1 MGSVTSPDAVRHRV
15 SGLMRPGFTWSSPYT
30 LTPGQPSPGLT
41 YPPASSHRF
50 PRQGGSV
57 RCCPEGRQQPLSN
70 QDWNGRARGGTGIS
84 TGCAS
89 TTPCGLALAPDLPW
103 AEKPSPGTL
112 GLSAEGF
119 LTPLS
124 LLMPAFS
131 LDRAPRTFTP
141 PLRCTIDAPLP
152 SFRTRGFGIR
162 LEPRYII
169 RARSLD
175 Q

>member
-1 MGSVTSPDAVRHRV
+1 MGSVTSPVSVRHHV
-15 SGLMRPGFTWSSPYT
+15 SDLWRPGFAWSSSYT
-30 LTPGQPSPGLT
+30 LTPGQPSPGFT
-41 YPPASSHRF
+41 YPPASPHCF
-50 PRQGGSV
+50 PRLRGSV
-57 RCCPEGRQQPLSN
+57 RRSSSEEDSPLAT
-70 QDWNGRARGGTGIS
+70 QVRNGRAHSGTGIS

-89 TTPCGLALAPDLPW
+89 TTPFGLALAPDSPW
-103 AEKPSPGTL
+103 VEKPSPGTL

-131 LDRAPRTFTP
+131 LDRAPRPFT
-141 PLRCTIDAPLP
+141 LTLHCTIDAPLP
-152 SFRTRGFGIR
+152 SLRTRGFGIR